1 METQRGGREVRIG
14 EIIDCLNGREPLA
27 LVAKRLDMSPYTLSK
42 KLRTLGY
49 EYDSEQ
55 KKRIFIGE
63 GIEPR
68 HLLLEEA
75 SAIQQEKI
83 DYQFLIYEQL
93 QKMCEL
99 LQKQGYGVLQAGPI
113 TGEKKKQTFSVSTEL
128 LTQLD
133 TFSKLT
139 GVYKSRLVEEALWE
153 FFRKYEMTLKHNEK
167 K

>member
-1 METQRGGREVRIG
+1 MRIG
-14 EIIDCLNGREPLA
+14 DIIDCLNNKEPLA
-27 LVAKRLDMSPYTLSK
+27 LVAKRLDISPYTLSK
-42 KLRTLGY
+42 KLRMIGY

-63 GIEPR
+63 GTEPR

-75 SAIQQEKI
+75 SAMQQEKI
-83 DYQFLIYEQL
+83 DYQFLIYKQL

-99 LQKQGYGVLQAGPI
+99 LQNRGYGVLQVGPI
-113 TGEKKKQTFSVSTEL
+113 TGEKKKQTFSLSKDL
-128 LTQLD
+128 LVGLD
-133 TFSKLT
+133 SFSKLT

-153 FFRKYEMTLKHNEK
+153 FLKKYEMTENHDEK